1 MRFYAVPNYGEYRA
15 PRVATSAITKSFR
28 IETVRR
34 QVGGA
39 ASRVPNY
46 EIIDC
51 KCMDGQCLV
60 FPNKFGPSQDTAKD
74 CCEDDHIVDPSDT
87 WGSTFLSFSRLVQLK
102 PPQAASRKR
111 K

>member
-74 CCEDDHIVDPSDT
+74 CCEDYHIVDPSDT
-87 WGSTFLSFSRLVQLK
+87 GGSTFLSFSRLVQLK